1 MHVLHSLHLIMD
13 KLGVHW
19 EMMEYLV
26 LEIFVVSLVKMVFN
40 DKVVPEEFAGMMG
53 AGVVQMFCVYQV

>member
-1 MHVLHSLHLIMD
+1 MHLIMD

-19 EMMEYLV
+19 EMTEYLV
-26 LEIFVVSLVKMVFN
+26 LVMFVALLVKMVFN
-40 DKVVPEEFAGMMG
+40 DKVVPEESVEMMG

>member
-1 MHVLHSLHLIMD
+1 MD

-26 LEIFVVSLVKMVFN
+26 LEIFVVLHVKMVFN
-40 DKVVPEEFAGMMG
+40 DKVVPEEFVGMMG